1 MEQKEVAEQELLM
14 KGTGTFP
21 LERLLAIFQCITSA
35 ADSLDEEEHENDVL
49 RVGGDCGL
57 MSDVLLQLSSL
68 CNANFIIKGGSCP
81 LEGSTRYRSTVSE
94 DLALK
99 VSFQSFPKFLT
110 KFSCRGNILKDSLM
124 LSNCIIY
131 YTLSVWNG
139 LQVARSLKFPLPNYL
154 YRR

>member
-1 MEQKEVAEQELLM
+1 
-14 KGTGTFP
+14 
-21 LERLLAIFQCITSA
+21 
-35 ADSLDEEEHENDVL
+35 
-49 RVGGDCGL
+49 